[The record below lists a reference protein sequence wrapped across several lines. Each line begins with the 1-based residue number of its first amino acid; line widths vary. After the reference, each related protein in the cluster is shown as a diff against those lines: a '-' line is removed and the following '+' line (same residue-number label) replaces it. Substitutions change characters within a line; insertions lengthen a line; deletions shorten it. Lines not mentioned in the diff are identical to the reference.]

1 MRNLAA
7 TGDQGQDIQR
17 QRRWDEI
24 RGRSP
29 NNIKRRG
36 QVGQRQQTAAG
47 PSASGTGPEEKKGMG
62 MGNGKGRDRLEQGS
76 GRQNEKNWI
85 VLDGQGGVMSR
96 VRILRLTLVSFLFL
110 FLFLFL
116 SVSSVIDLSP
126 SFTPLY
132 YYDYYP
138 LAIPYRCRGPPAVA
152 NLPMAPCL
160 DGVDSCLDC
169 ES

>member
-1 MRNLAA
+1 
-7 TGDQGQDIQR
+7 
-17 QRRWDEI
+17 
-24 RGRSP
+24 
-29 NNIKRRG
+29 
-36 QVGQRQQTAAG
+36 
-47 PSASGTGPEEKKGMG
+47 MG
-62 MGNGKGRDRLEQGS
+62 MGNGRGRDRLEQGS

-96 VRILRLTLVSFLFL
+96 VRILR

-116 SVSSVIDLSP
+116 SVSSVIDLP
-126 SFTPLY
+126 TSFTPFY
-132 YYDYYP
+132 YYYYFYYYYP
-138 LAIPYRCRGPPAVA
+138 SAIPYRCRGPPAVA